1 MKIRLT
7 LERQPRY
14 ARTEPAANKITEKT
28 VTVHADRYRAIL
40 RHGVRTVY
48 WTQGGARAFGR
59 LKNGRL
65 TTRKAAYI
73 VLSEEEI
80 S

>member
-14 ARTEPAANKITEKT
+14 ARTAPAANTVTEKT
-28 VTVHADRYRAIL
+28 VTVHADRD
-40 RHGVRTVY
+40 GVRTVH
-48 WTQGGARAFGR
+48 WGTGDRHVIGR

-73 VLSEEEI
+73 VLAEEEI

>member
-7 LERQPRY
+7 LERQPIY
-14 ARTEPAANKITEKT
+14 ARTEAPANKITEKT
-28 VTVHADRYRAIL
+28 VTVHADRD
-40 RHGVRTVY
+40 GVRTVH
-48 WTQGGARAFGR
+48 WGTGDRRVIGR

-73 VLSEEEI
+73 VLAEEEI